1 MTTSYHTLYRC
12 SWLLVSLL
20 LLSGCSSA
28 YYGAMEKVGVHKR
41 DILVDRVDAARDAQ
55 AEAQT
60 EFRSALERLDSLL
73 NVDGGELES
82 RYEALNADYEAS
94 QAAAEAVRERIA
106 AVDDV
111 AQALFDE
118 WSDELDQYS
127 NDNLRRDSAAKLRDT
142 ERRYGQLIDAMQRA
156 AQKMDPILAK
166 LLDNV
171 LYLKHNL
178 NASSLDTIR
187 GEYQR
192 LEADIG
198 VLIADM
204 ERAIAES
211 DSFIQTLQQ

>member
-1 MTTSYHTLYRC
+1 MAFIYDKIFRASA
-12 SWLLVSLL
+12 LLLSLL

-28 YYGAMEKVGVHKR
+28 YYGALEKVGVHKR
-41 DILVDRVDAARDAQ
+41 EILVDRVDSARDAQ

-73 NVDGGELES
+73 KVDGGELES
-82 RYEALNADYEAS
+82 RYEALSADYEAS
-94 QAAAEAVRERIA
+94 RAAAEAVRERIA

-127 NDNLRRDSAAKLRDT
+127 NDNLRRDSAAKLRET
-142 ERRYGQLIDAMQRA
+142 ERRYGQLLDTMQRA
-156 AQKMDPILAK
+156 AAKMDPILAK

-187 GEYQR
+187 SEYQG
-192 LEADIG
+192 LETDIG

-211 DSFIQTLQQ
+211 DSFIKTLQQ